1 MSRSN
6 ATGACASAGDGL
18 ACGKTAAPSSRV
30 TPTTLE
36 SHVLG
41 VGTLAPCLIAR
52 SLAAESVGVM
62 IRGLFRR
69 GRLFFGS
76 AFQGRYTCHNARVDF
91 AGEFA
96 AVQSFLSERG
106 YRVAVIG
113 GVALAAYGH
122 PRLTLDLD
130 VVTDA
135 AAQADVV
142 AMMEARG
149 FSTLHRSP
157 GYTNHRHEEHRQGRV
172 DFMYVRDATADQVFA
187 SVRQLAGPGGRP
199 IPVPRPEYLIAMK
212 VRAIADAP
220 ERMWQDLAD
229 IGFLLRLEHVDREEA
244 RGYFIRAGLEE
255 KWREIERA
263 L

>member
-1 MSRSN
+1 
-6 ATGACASAGDGL
+6 
-18 ACGKTAAPSSRV
+18 
-30 TPTTLE
+30 
-36 SHVLG
+36 
-41 VGTLAPCLIAR
+41 
-52 SLAAESVGVM
+52 
-62 IRGLFRR
+62 
-69 GRLFFGS
+69 
-76 AFQGRYTCHNARVDF
+76 VDF
-91 AGEFA
+91 AGEFE
-96 AVQSFLSERG
+96 AVRSFLAERG

-135 AAQADVV
+135 AAQAEVLE
-142 AMMEARG
+142 MMEARG

-157 GYTNHRHEEHRQGRV
+157 GYTNHRHVERRHGRV
-172 DFMYVRDATADQVFA
+172 DFMYVRDTTADQVFA
-187 SVRQLAGPGGRP
+187 SLRQLSGPGGRP
-199 IPVPRPEYLIAMK
+199 IPVPRPEHLIAMK

-244 RGYFIRAGLEE
+244 RGYFIRAGLDE
-255 KWREIERA
+255 KWRDIEQA

>member
-1 MSRSN
+1 M
-6 ATGACASAGDGL
+6 
-18 ACGKTAAPSSRV
+18 
-30 TPTTLE
+30 
-36 SHVLG
+36 
-41 VGTLAPCLIAR
+41 
-52 SLAAESVGVM
+52 
-62 IRGLFRR
+62 
-69 GRLFFGS
+69 
-76 AFQGRYTCHNARVDF
+76 DF
-91 AGEFA
+91 AGEFE
-96 AVQSFLSERG
+96 AVRSFLTERG

-142 AMMEARG
+142 EMMEARG

-157 GYTNHRHEEHRQGRV
+157 GYTNHRHEERRHGRV
-172 DFMYVRDATADQVFA
+172 DFMYIRDTTADQVFA
-187 SVRQLAGPGGRP
+187 SVRHLSGPGGRS

-212 VRAIADAP
+212 VRAIGDAP

-229 IGFLLRLEHVDREEA
+229 IGFLLRLENVDREEA

>member
-1 MSRSN
+1 M
-6 ATGACASAGDGL
+6 
-18 ACGKTAAPSSRV
+18 
-30 TPTTLE
+30 
-36 SHVLG
+36 
-41 VGTLAPCLIAR
+41 
-52 SLAAESVGVM
+52 
-62 IRGLFRR
+62 
-69 GRLFFGS
+69 
-76 AFQGRYTCHNARVDF
+76 DF
-91 AGEFA
+91 AGEFE
-96 AVQSFLSERG
+96 AVRAFLAERG

-135 AAQADVV
+135 AAQAEVV
-142 AMMEARG
+142 EMMEARG

-157 GYTNHRHEEHRQGRV
+157 GYSNHRHDERRHGRV
-172 DFMYVRDATADQVFA
+172 DFMYVRDTTADQVFA
-187 SVRQLAGPGGRP
+187 SVRQLPGPSGRP
-199 IPVPRPEYLIAMK
+199 IPVPRPEHLIAMK

-229 IGFLLRLEHVDREEA
+229 IGFLLRLQQVDREEA

-255 KWREIERA
+255 KWREIEQG